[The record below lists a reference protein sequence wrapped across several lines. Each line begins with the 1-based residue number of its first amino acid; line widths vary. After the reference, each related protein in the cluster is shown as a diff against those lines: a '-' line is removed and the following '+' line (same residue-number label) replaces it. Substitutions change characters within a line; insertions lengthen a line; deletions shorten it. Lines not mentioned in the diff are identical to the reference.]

1 MLERSRY
8 FCSMSAVESVK
19 KGSLLQEVGHCP
31 NDAFIVHTGLLRSF
45 FIDEKGKEHTFMFA
59 PEGWI
64 IGDLEASGFGS
75 ATRLA
80 IEALEDSEIEIR
92 PMRDFDASGADA
104 ESRLKLFH
112 RRAGAL
118 QRRVLMMMST
128 SAIERYEDFLATYPQ
143 LSGRISQKLI
153 ASYLGITPQALS
165 KLRAERVGK

>member
-1 MLERSRY
+1 
-8 FCSMSAVESVK
+8 
-19 KGSLLQEVGHCP
+19 
-31 NDAFIVHTGLLRSF
+31 
-45 FIDEKGKEHTFMFA
+45 MFA

-64 IGDLEASGFGS
+64 IADLEASGFGN

-80 IEALEDSEIEIR
+80 IEALEDSEVELQ
-92 PMRDFDASGADA
+92 PMLDRVLQAQDVQSQF
-104 ESRLKLFH
+104 KLMH

-128 SAIERYEDFLATYPQ
+128 SALERYEFFLETYPQ

>member
-1 MLERSRY
+1 MPSIQ
-8 FCSMSAVESVK
+8 SIK
-19 KGSLLQEVGHCP
+19 KGTLLQEVGQCP
-31 NDAFIVHTGLLRSF
+31 QVAYVVHNGLLRSF
-45 FIDEKGKEHTFMFA
+45 FVDEGGKEHTFMFA

-64 IGDLEASGFGS
+64 IADLEASGFGNP
-75 ATRLA
+75 TRLA
-80 IEALEDSEIEIR
+80 IEALEDSEVELR
-92 PMRDFDASGADA
+92 PMLDQVLKGHDA
-104 ESRLKLFH
+104 ESQFKLMH

-128 SAIERYEDFLATYPQ
+128 SALERYEFFLETYPQ

>member
-1 MLERSRY
+1 M
-8 FCSMSAVESVK
+8 
-19 KGSLLQEVGHCP
+19 
-31 NDAFIVHTGLLRSF
+31 VHKGLLRSF
-45 FIDEKGKEHTFMFA
+45 FVDEGGKEHTFMFA

-64 IGDLEASGFGS
+64 IADLEASGFGN

-80 IEALEDSEIEIR
+80 IEALEDSEVELR
-92 PMRDFDASGADA
+92 PMLDRVLEAQDA
-104 ESRLKLFH
+104 ESQFKLMH

-128 SAIERYEDFLATYPQ
+128 SALERYEFFLETYPQ
-143 LSGRISQKLI
+143 LGGRISQKLI